1 MHIQSAGIVSAMMI
15 HDNYY
20 LYFYSDISRY
30 VLIVILTNKD
40 TIISDL

>member
-1 MHIQSAGIVSAMMI
+1 MHIQSAGIVSAMI